1 MVTCLYALAVVAAA
15 VVLAGICA
23 ALAMFLEY
31 IVWGRKPHCCS
42 CAHAR
47 VWGFLGRKLARPV
60 GEQDFEDE
68 CTVCLVDFTE
78 GGQVRKLDCHHR
90 FHVACIRQ
98 WRQTLERQME
108 DPTCPLCR
116 APFSARKK
124 RRVKKRTSVF

>member
-1 MVTCLYALAVVAAA
+1 MNGLLVTCLYALAVVAGA
-15 VVLAGICA
+15 VVVAGICA
-23 ALAMFLEY
+23 ALATFLEY
-31 IVWGRKPHCCS
+31 
-42 CAHAR
+42 
-47 VWGFLGRKLARPV
+47 LARTSEPIR
-60 GEQDFEDE
+60 EARQQDFEDE

-98 WRQTLERQME
+98 WRQTLERRFE

-124 RRVKKRTSVF
+124 RRLKKRFATET